1 MTMVLDFTTFTRLLM
16 YPTP

>member
-1 MTMVLDFTTFTRLLM
+1 MTMMLDFTTFTKLLM